1 MKLDPERLKKV
12 LNTDSEEYVRIIR
25 QIWEEG
31 RERAIASVTG
41 ARQIDREKSKTQMA
55 LIS

>member
-12 LNTDSEEYVRIIR
+12 LNTSSEDRARIIR

-31 RERAIASVTG
+31 HERATASVRE
-41 ARQIDREKSKTQMA
+41 ARKVDREKAQSK
-55 LIS
+55 LR